1 MQKRAVILSLIFISV
16 IGLIPRNGEAEFPE
30 KPIQILV
37 GYQAGSQN
45 DSVDRAI
52 ASELQNILGKPVIVQ
67 NVPGGGAAL
76 VLGRVKVEKAD
87 GYTLFQSGTQ
97 MYARTPHLRSVPYD
111 PFKDFAYLAQHMIV
125 QYAMVDRPN
134 SPWKNFEELIA
145 FAKNNPKK
153 VKYATSGVGSTEHV
167 FMEYLGLREKLD
179 WIHVPFLGVTEAVA
193 AVLGGHV
200 ELYTSSLAANV
211 PDLVKEGRLRVLLSP
226 NPKRLDLYPEVPSIL
241 EKGYDYACEAGN
253 CFTVPANTP
262 KPIQQRLESALL
274 QSFKAKR
281 VIEVI
286 EKWNCVYMPLD
297 AESLRMTIER
307 HYKIN
312 GDLLKKFGLGIYKK
326 D

>member
-1 MQKRAVILSLIFISV
+1 MPKRAAILFLV
-16 IGLIPRNGEAEFPE
+16 LMGAIGFLPSSGKAEYPE

-45 DSVDRAI
+45 DSVDRVI

-76 VLGRVKVEKAD
+76 VLGRVKVEKGD
-87 GYTLFQSGTQ
+87 GYTLFQTGTQ

-125 QYAMVDRPN
+125 QYAMVDRPDN
-134 SPWKNFEELIA
+134 PWKNFEELIA
-145 FAKNNPKK
+145 FTRNNPKK
-153 VKYATSGVGSTEHV
+153 VRYATSGVGSTEHV

-179 WIHVPFLGVTEAVA
+179 WIHVPFSGVTEAVA

-200 ELYTSSLAANV
+200 ELYTSSIAANV
-211 PDLVKEGRLRVLLSP
+211 PDNVKDGRLRILLSP
-226 NPKRLDLYPEVPSIL
+226 NPKRLALYPDVPSIL

-262 KPIQQRLESALL
+262 RNVQNKLEKALL
-274 QSFKAKR
+274 QSFKAKP
-281 VIEVI
+281 VQEVI
-286 EKWNCVYMPLD
+286 EKWNCIYMPLD
-297 AESLRMTIER
+297 GESLRMTIER